1 MKFITKINRNY
12 IGLTAALFVLTSVI
26 SYMVISKV
34 LFQNA
39 KENLVEKE
47 FMLKNEIEKTGV
59 LPELYPLYET
69 TKLKDSIV
77 IKTKYKQIYLKGAIE
92 NELEPYI
99 EYQTVIKLKNNFYL
113 LKIRQSSVENEDL
126 LLAIILPLLIMLF
139 LVFTFSY
146 IINKRQITSVW
157 QKFEYNLNEIE
168 QISLQNPK
176 NLNLVS
182 TNIKEFES
190 LNRVISKLVK
200 KLQTDYNNLK
210 EFTENA
216 SHELQ
221 TPLTVIL
228 MNLEEVMQNN
238 LPEDIYK
245 KVYQSYQEIKKLTKL
260 NKNLLLL
267 SKIDNQQFLEVEQVN
282 LSELIIQ
289 KLELFKSII
298 VSKNIT
304 IKTDFKT
311 PFKINMS
318 LFLANIL
325 INNLLNN
332 AINHNILKGK
342 IFIATNANSFEIS
355 NSANIQNININN
367 LFKRFYK
374 ESTNNNSVGLGLAIV
389 KRITDTYGLKLN
401 VNKKENKLFFTLSK

>member
-12 IGLTAALFVLTSVI
+12 IWLIAALFILTSVI
-26 SYMVISKV
+26 SYLVISNV

-39 KENLVEKE
+39 KENLIEKE
-47 FMLKNEIEKTGV
+47 FMLKNEIEKTDI

-69 TKLKDSIV
+69 TKLKDSIF
-77 IKTKYKQIYLKGAIE
+77 IKTKFKQIYLKGTIE
-92 NELEPYI
+92 NELEPYT
-99 EYQTVIKLKNNFYL
+99 EYKTVIKLKNNFYL

-139 LVFTFSY
+139 LVFSFSY
-146 IINKRQITSVW
+146 FVNKRQITSVW

-176 NLNLVS
+176 NLNLAS

-190 LNRVISKLVK
+190 LNSVINKLVK
-200 KLQTDYNNLK
+200 KLQADYNNLK

-228 MNLEEVMQNN
+228 MNLEEIMQNN
-238 LPEDIYK
+238 LPKDVYK

-267 SKIDNQQFLEVEQVN
+267 SKIDNQQFLEVETVD
-282 LSELIIQ
+282 LSELVVQ

-298 VSKNIT
+298 VSKNIV
-304 IKTDFKT
+304 IKTEIKAAFKV
-311 PFKINMS
+311 NMS
-318 LFLANIL
+318 PFLANIL
-325 INNLLNN
+325 INNLLYN

-342 IFIATNANSFEIS
+342 IFITTNANFFEIS
-355 NSANIQNININN
+355 NSTNIQNIDISN

-374 ESTNNNSVGLGLAIV
+374 NSTDNNSVGLGLAIV
-389 KRITDTYGLKLN
+389 KRITDTYSLKLN